1 MIKVDLITGFL
12 GSGKTTF
19 ITEYARFFVE
29 AGKKVA
35 IIVNDHGAIN
45 VDRLLLEQQLGDSCH
60 IEMVIGGDKDCAR
73 RRLKT
78 KLIAMAM
85 EKYDQVL
92 VEPSGVFDVDD
103 FMDLLYEEPLERWY
117 EMGNILTIVEE
128 NVFDQKEDLS
138 DAVKYFLV
146 SQISRAG
153 CVIISK
159 AHEYNEDVI
168 LSKINSLLLDCKC
181 NRKVKKVYIWN
192 KGKISSDDFMSL
204 IRSGYSSGDMIKTSG
219 SEEERFDSLFYF
231 HVKTPIKSL
240 PETIKSIFEDEET
253 GNVIRL
259 KGFIRDENE
268 ETPDDNQEIKWLEV
282 NATASDIQISPTSA
296 GQELFI
302 VIGEKLNE
310 EKIGSYW
317 EEYRNSVN

>member
-1 MIKVDLITGFL
+1 
-12 GSGKTTF
+12 
-19 ITEYARFFVE
+19 
-29 AGKKVA
+29 
-35 IIVNDHGAIN
+35 
-45 VDRLLLEQQLGDSCH
+45 
-60 IEMVIGGDKDCAR
+60 
-73 RRLKT
+73 
-78 KLIAMAM
+78 
-85 EKYDQVL
+85 
-92 VEPSGVFDVDD
+92 
-103 FMDLLYEEPLERWY
+103 
-117 EMGNILTIVEE
+117 MGNILTIVEE
-128 NVFDQKEDLS
+128 NVFDQKEGLS

-192 KGKISSDDFMSL
+192 KGRISTDDFMSL
-204 IRSGYSSGDMIKTSG
+204 NRSGYSSGDMMMNSG
-219 SEEERFDSLFYF
+219 SEEGFDSLFYF
-231 HVKTPIKSL
+231 HVKTPIKRL

-259 KGFIRDENE
+259 KGFIRDDNGYD
-268 ETPDDNQEIKWLEV
+268 PDDNQEIKWLEV

-302 VIGEKLNE
+302 VIGENLNE
-310 EKIGSYW
+310 EKIGSFW